1 MSRTCT
7 WCQHFRTFLRDVA
20 HGLFVITHSGL
31 AMVGLTVAALVMA
44 LWLRPDWLRA
54 AEGEVFNWLRERQ
67 VLLSWLPE
75 NTAERATAVELK
87 DLPADQA
94 AVAQWLGQKYRIAPE
109 PLAALV
115 AEAHVLSKTHKFSPY
130 LILAVMAIESGFHPY
145 AQSSAGAQGLMQVMT
160 EIHVQRYAAHGGRM
174 AAFDPIANMR
184 VGADVLA
191 YCIRTKAG
199 VVEDGLRYYLGAAE
213 STDDGGYVA
222 KVLLEQDRLTQV
234 ANGVKNVPIQ

>member
-1 MSRTCT
+1 MDSHTSWLRPIRT
-7 WCQHFRTFLRDVA
+7 LLGDVGR
-20 HGLFVITHSGL
+20 GLFIVTHSGL
-31 AMVGLTVAALVMA
+31 AMLGVLVSIVVLA
-44 LWLRPDWLRA
+44 LWVKPDWLNA
-54 AEGEVFNWLRERQ
+54 AEHQAYRWLRERQ
-67 VLLSWLPE
+67 VLISWLPE

-94 AVAQWLGQKYRIAPE
+94 AVAQWLGRKYRIAPE

-115 AEAHVLSKTHKFSPY
+115 AEAHVLSRQYKLSPY

-160 EIHVQRYAAHGGRM
+160 EIHIQRYAEHGGRM

-191 YCIRTKAG
+191 YCIRTKSG

-213 STDDGGYVA
+213 TSDDGGYVA

-234 ANGVKNVPIQ
+234 GAGVKNVPLQ